1 MNVNKSFNNFVK
13 IWGNV
18 YKFPKTFSGSLRTKI
33 VEWERLFKRENTKII
48 KRNKKLNNNL

>member
-18 YKFPKTFSGSLRTKI
+18 YKFPKAFSGSFRTKI
-33 VEWERLFKRENTKII
+33 LEWERLFKREITNY
-48 KRNKKLNNNL
+48 KKK